1 MNAIPDTTVRTAE
14 TLALAPLLTCL
25 LRELAEPAGPAE
37 PCHPERAA
45 EAADGHGRRVY
56 RLRPSGSLLRVRGP
70 HRPGEPALWNG
81 RDWTPLD
88 HAGVVALAE
97 GEMRKA
103 TGRDNGTLGAEMADS
118 REVVAAI
125 LAARDPARAPEDLWI
140 RSEQSL
146 IGGHPCHP
154 APKARGGGPAAG
166 WLPYAPEAYARFPL
180 ALLGVRED
188 ALVDEGDT
196 AALDALGEAPPG
208 YRLLPAHP
216 WQLELVR
223 ELPELRAAF
232 ADGRLVRLG
241 TTDRTAWPTASLR
254 TVYLPGGPSGDLSLK
269 FSLDVRITNDIR
281 RLWRHDLLR
290 VLELDREVA
299 DAFAALASPAAW
311 MRDRGYRTV
320 DGLLFEPC
328 AVLLRDGLEQHLPP
342 GTEAVLPAAVAE
354 GFDGNPL
361 DRAADPGAWWAAYLR
376 AVVPPVLEVFER
388 HGLVLECHLQNT
400 LVAVDRLGTPVR
412 AVFRDP
418 EGVKRVSEVGRAA
431 GWERL
436 VYCLLVNHLAEV
448 AGAVAERF
456 PAVAYG
462 LWPAVRA
469 ELERYAARRP
479 LPEIA
484 ALLASPTLPGKAN
497 LLLRWTDADG
507 ADSRYLPLR
516 NPLPDPGAPT
526 WLDHAAAAAPDG
538 PPSRPGTPPTSR
550 RPH

>member
-14 TLALAPLLTCL
+14 ALALAPLLTCL
-25 LRELAEPAGPAE
+25 LRELAEPAGPAG
-37 PCHPERAA
+37 PGHPDRPAGA
-45 EAADGHGRRVY
+45 PDGHGRRVY
-56 RLRPSGSLLRVRGP
+56 RLRPSGGLLRVRGT
-70 HRPGEPALWNG
+70 HRPGEPELWNG

-88 HAGVVALAE
+88 HAAVVALAE
-97 GEMRKA
+97 GEMRKC
-103 TGRDNGTLGAEMADS
+103 TGRDNDTLGAEMADS

-146 IGGHPCHP
+146 VGGHPCHP

-166 WLPYAPEAYARFPL
+166 WLPYAPEVYARFPL

-188 ALVDEGDT
+188 VLVDEGDT

-223 ELPELRAAF
+223 ELPELRVAF

-241 TTDRTAWPTASLR
+241 TTDREARPTASLR
-254 TVYLPGGPSGDLSLK
+254 TVHLPAGGPGAPPPGSAPSGAPAGALPGDLSLK

-290 VLELDREVA
+290 VPQLDQEVA
-299 DAFAALASPAAW
+299 DAFTALASPAGW

-354 GFDGNPL
+354 GFPGNPL
-361 DRAADPGAWWAAYLR
+361 DRAADPVAWWGAYLR

-400 LVAVDRLGTPVR
+400 LLVVDGLGTPVR

-436 VYCLLVNHLAEV
+436 VYCLLVNHLAEI

-484 ALLASPTLPGKAN
+484 DLLASPTLPGKAN

-516 NPLPDPGAPT
+516 SPLSHDAEEWRH
-526 WLDHAAAAAPDG
+526 WLEG
-538 PPSRPGTPPTSR
+538 
-550 RPH
+550 